1 MEYYIVN
8 ELNLVV
14 VLILKAVNIISKYV
28 YFFHFNQNSYGYFKL
43 KYILVNI
50 KKKKNQH
57 ILVDKIYQV
66 YYE

>member
-50 KKKKNQH
+50 KKKKKSTYFSGQNLSG
-57 ILVDKIYQV
+57 IL
-66 YYE
+66 